1 VHAHNLD
8 FKKNGAANRMA
19 RVNKIFNDFTLAV
32 DRDGATG
39 QIREIDAMRAA
50 SESQVDTVMHQSFA
64 LHPLADSYFG
74 EQVSSVLL
82 EKPGANALLTIFPT
96 VYFEHNGVDTLEM

>member
-1 VHAHNLD
+1 MHAHIFY
-8 FKKNGAANRMA
+8 FKKDGAANGMA
-19 RVNKIFNDFTLAV
+19 CVDEVFDHFALAV
-32 DRDGATG
+32 DGDRTAG
-39 QIREIDAMRAA
+39 QIREINAMRAA
-50 SESQVDTVMHQSFA
+50 AESQVDTVMHETLA

-74 EQVSSVLL
+74 EQVSSGLF